1 MDFDHDFLLN
11 HYKPFQPWIFDKDLK
26 LSLCFRWIPMIFHN
40 LPPTSTAR
48 CLVFVVEVLT
58 HFMWGITCLWFEYIY
73 ISLGKALS
81 WYFLGIYWQNHD
93 IIESKIFSHSV
104 EKPTIAKP
112 SNIVKNYILWSLKHI
127 ESKNFSEPW
136 TEKCWILIE
145 RSGSNQC
152 PRQCA
157 WTFPST
163 EPKTY

>member
-1 MDFDHDFLLN
+1 MFQVNPHDFPQLAPDFNGSMPRFCRRSFDPLYVGN
-11 HYKPFQPWIFDKDLK
+11 YMLVVWI
-26 LSLCFRWIPMIFHN
+26 
-40 LPPTSTAR
+40 
-48 CLVFVVEVLT
+48 
-58 HFMWGITCLWFEYIY
+58 YIY
-73 ISLGKALS
+73 ISLGEALS

-163 EPKTY
+163 KPKTY